1 MPTPNVDLVRETY
14 ERRERGDL
22 EVTQFV
28 HLIVRWGVCEAELLL
43 LVQSATPASRR
54 LRGRRGSSKGR
65 LPSLTGVYEAPG
77 NADVSVTSWIA
88 TSGRSDTNSSSPEA
102 NSSRCG
108 SAK

>member
-1 MPTPNVDLVRETY
+1 MESAALHAGGYP
-14 ERRERGDL
+14 
-22 EVTQFV
+22 V
-28 HLIVRWGVCEAELLL
+28 HAKCRFSSKALLR
-43 LVQSATPASRR
+43 QP
-54 LRGRRGSSKGR
+54 GGFEGGGSSKGR

-77 NADVSVTSWIA
+77 NADVSATSWIA